1 MKGLIGPSE
10 MPHPSGDGA
19 AHILVVEDDE
29 DMRELL
35 RLHLEGAG
43 YRVIAAE
50 DAVVAGHC
58 MMERTPDLI
67 IVDHRMP
74 YMTGIEFVGAL
85 RGDATIPDIPVIFLT
100 AIENAPELVGRTY
113 GFPLL
118 TKPLL
123 ADELLAAVAAQLDSR
138 KRAHSSAGNGAE
150 HR

>member
-1 MKGLIGPSE
+1 VKGLIGPRDLPQRSHGSA
-10 MPHPSGDGA
+10 PL
-19 AHILVVEDDE
+19 ILVVDDDE

-50 DAVVAGHC
+50 DAVAAGH
-58 MMERTPDLI
+58 RVVDSPPDLI
-67 IVDHRMP
+67 IADYRMP
-74 YMTGIEFVGAL
+74 YMDGVDFVGAL
-85 RGDATIPDIPVIFLT
+85 RADSTIPDIPVIFLT
-100 AIENAPELVGRTY
+100 AMENAPELVGKTY

-123 ADELLAAVAAQLDSR
+123 ADELLAAVAAQLEAR
-138 KRAHSSAGNGAE
+138 KRPQSSGERAGE